1 MKPIRVLLVDD
12 HALIRTGLRALIQ
25 SLSGVEIVAEAG
37 NGREAHDLVEQ
48 HHPDVVFMDLVM
60 PELDGLEAT
69 AQLSVSHPDVRILIL
84 SMNDDAES
92 VLSAIRAGA
101 AGYVVKGSSL
111 AEVETALRVVARGEK
126 YLSPAAAQHVITG
139 LLNKDAEE
147 PDSLDQ
153 LTPRQREVL
162 QLIALGSGTKQIARK
177 LGISPK
183 TVETHRAQLMETLGI
198 HDVAGL
204 VRYAIRKGLITSEK

>member
-1 MKPIRVLLVDD
+1 
-12 HALIRTGLRALIQ
+12 GLRALIQ

-37 NGREAHDLVEQ
+37 NGREALDLVAQ

-84 SMNDDAES
+84 SMNGDAES

-139 LLNKDAEE
+139 LLNKDAGES
-147 PDSLDQ
+147 DSLDR

-162 QLIALGSGTKQIARK
+162 QLIALGSGTKQIA
-177 LGISPK
+177 
-183 TVETHRAQLMETLGI
+183 
-198 HDVAGL
+198 
-204 VRYAIRKGLITSEK
+204 